1 MFEFAVQAEV
11 WIAVAAGLFCVVL
24 SATKRLPSLVS
35 LGALALVELAL
46 IIQLIWSI
54 VLVAG
59 GATAKG
65 DTVEFFGYIIT
76 AIFVPPA
83 AALWALVERS
93 RWSTMVLGVAGLTV
107 AVMLVRM
114 WQIWAGTQ
122 F

>member
-1 MFEFAVQAEV
+1 MLEVAVQFEV
-11 WIAVAAGLFCVVL
+11 WLAVAAGLFCVIL
-24 SATKRLPSLVS
+24 STLKRLPSLVS

-46 IIQLIWSI
+46 VIQLIWSI
-54 VLVAG
+54 ILVAG
-59 GATAKG
+59 GAGAKG

-76 AIFVPPA
+76 ALFVPPA

-107 AVMLVRM
+107 AVMLLRM
-114 WQIWAGTQ
+114 WQIWSGTT

>member
-1 MFEFAVQAEV
+1 MLEAAVNIEI
-11 WIAVAAGLFCVVL
+11 WLAVATGLFCVALAAV
-24 SATKRLPSLVS
+24 KRLPSLVS

-46 IIQLIWSI
+46 IVQLFWSI

-76 AIFVPPA
+76 ALFVPPA

-114 WQIWAGTQ
+114 WQIWSGTQ

>member
-1 MFEFAVQAEV
+1 MLELAVQIEI
-11 WIAVAAGLFCVVL
+11 WLAVAAGIFCVAL
-24 SATKRLPSLVS
+24 SVAKRLPSLVS

-46 IIQLIWSI
+46 IAQLIWSI
-54 VLVAG
+54 VLVTG
-59 GATAKG
+59 GAGAKG

-76 AIFVPPA
+76 ALFVPPA

-93 RWSTMVLGVAGLTV
+93 RWSTTVLGVAGLTV

-114 WQIWAGTQ
+114 WQIWSGTT

>member
-1 MFEFAVQAEV
+1 MLEAAVNIEI
-11 WIAVAAGLFCVVL
+11 WLAVAAGLFCVALAAV
-24 SATKRLPSLVS
+24 KRLPSLVS

-46 IIQLIWSI
+46 IVQLFWSI

-76 AIFVPPA
+76 ALFVPPA

-114 WQIWAGTQ
+114 WQIWSGTQ